1 MLVSQFNRDIGHVT
15 RKKRTKMA
23 LCYSTLAPLTEV
35 GQCRHWMR
43 MIIEERHWKTWCSW
57 DWRDV
62 GNYTISVSSVRQWHH
77 YRVSAAICG
86 HQPSGSWETACYAAI
101 TADKVLSLARCE
113 QCYILFCARYLLL
126 GLLTTDQV
134 NEPIN
139 WACLSSQLRAQLA
152 SVNRLGGELWQCHVG
167 GGWGCM

>member
-1 MLVSQFNRDIGHVT
+1 
-15 RKKRTKMA
+15 
-23 LCYSTLAPLTEV
+23 
-35 GQCRHWMR
+35 MR
-43 MIIEERHWKTWCSW
+43 MRLTNYSHNWGIALRREVSIDEDRHWKTWCSW

-62 GNYTISVSSVRQWHH
+62 GNYTISVWSVRQWHH

-152 SVNRLGGELWQCHVG
+152 SVNRLGGAVLGWWWVG
-167 GGWGCM
+167 M